1 MAAEI
6 IRLWGT
12 ADKFE
17 IEFDKNPSTGLWDVT
32 IPADL
37 EDGHYVVELF
47 AMNEYNE
54 TGYWTGVLFMYQGR
68 PHIHIKPPRFVIWS
82 KPICNCVL
90 LPPNWHISVVKR
102 CKNGT
107 Y

>member
-1 MAAEI
+1 MTRAEI

-17 IEFDKNPSTGLWDVT
+17 IEFTKNTSTGRWDVS

-37 EDGHYVVELF
+37 EDGHYVVELY
-47 AMNEYNE
+47 AMNEFSE
-54 TGYWTGVLFMYQGR
+54 VGYWTGVLFMVQGI
-68 PHIHIKPPRFVIWS
+68 PHIHIKPPKYIIWRC
-82 KPICNCVL
+82 PAA
-90 LPPNWHISVVKR
+90 WDISVVKR